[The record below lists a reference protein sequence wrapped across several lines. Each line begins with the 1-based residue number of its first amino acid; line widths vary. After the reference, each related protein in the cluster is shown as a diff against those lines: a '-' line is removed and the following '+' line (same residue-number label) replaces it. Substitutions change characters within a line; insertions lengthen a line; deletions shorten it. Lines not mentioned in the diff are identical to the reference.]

1 MTQNHNNQPPL
12 QEEMPPQSSGADSKA
27 TEENRVHS
35 DNADNLTSGNQTAEN
50 RSAEHQA
57 TENNASASN
66 QKQRPSLIDQ
76 VAQGID
82 ALGNMFEQFAKQ
94 FETES
99 LTLDELIQKLSP
111 SVDQDMIKTAKA
123 QNLTALGG
131 ELYLIKEDARMG
143 HFKVDIK
150 LYFIDQ
156 QKNYIL
162 REKTISPQLLVLTK
176 EAKAD
181 LLQNAPIKYPI
192 AAPKA

>member
-1 MTQNHNNQPPL
+1 MTQNPNNQPPL
-12 QEEMPPQSSGADSKA
+12 QEEMTTQTSGADSKA
-27 TEENRVHS
+27 AEENRVHS
-35 DNADNLTSGNQTAEN
+35 DNAGSQTSGNQTSRNETAEN
-50 RSAEHQA
+50 RTA
-57 TENNASASN
+57 ENNASASN

-76 VAQGID
+76 MAQGLD

-181 LLQNAPIKYPI
+181 LLQNSPIKYPI

>member
-1 MTQNHNNQPPL
+1 MTQNHNNQQSL
-12 QEEMPPQSSGADSKA
+12 QEEMTSQTSGADSKA

-35 DNADNLTSGNQTAEN
+35 DNVGNPTSGNQTSEN
-50 RSAEHQA
+50 RRAEHQI
-57 TENNASASN
+57 TENNPSASN
-66 QKQRPSLIDQ
+66 QKQRSSLIDQ
-76 VAQGID
+76 MAQGLD
-82 ALGNMFEQFAKQ
+82 ALGNMLEQFAKQ

-99 LTLDELIQKLSP
+99 LTIDELIQKLGP

-181 LLQNAPIKYPI
+181 LLQNSPIKYPI
-192 AAPKA
+192 SAPRA

>member
-1 MTQNHNNQPPL
+1 MTQNYNNQQSL
-12 QEEMPPQSSGADSKA
+12 QEEMTSQTSGADSKA

-35 DNADNLTSGNQTAEN
+35 DNAGNPTSGNQNAEH
-50 RSAEHQA
+50 RSAEHQS
-57 TENNASASN
+57 TENNPSASN
-66 QKQRPSLIDQ
+66 QKQRSSLIDQ
-76 VAQGID
+76 MAQGLD
-82 ALGNMFEQFAKQ
+82 ALGNMFEQFARQ

-181 LLQNAPIKYPI
+181 LLQNSPIKYPI
-192 AAPKA
+192 SAPKA